1 MSSNPRAAATTRSSK
16 PKRGALI
23 KEQKIDLFMPLNI
36 EGAEVGQL
44 TMRFP
49 TVKDRTDADE
59 AGETQAETEVFLMA
73 RLTNLAPSD
82 FQDMHLADYK
92 QCQEALGK
100 FVTSPCGP

>member
-1 MSSNPRAAATTRSSK
+1 MSKAAPPPRRASI
-16 PKRGALI
+16 KRGELV
-23 KEQKIDLFMPLNI
+23 KEIKIDLFMPI
-36 EGAEVGQL
+36 EVEGAQVGQL

-59 AGETQAETEVFLMA
+59 AADSASETEIFLMA

-82 FQDMHLADYK
+82 FQAMHLADYK